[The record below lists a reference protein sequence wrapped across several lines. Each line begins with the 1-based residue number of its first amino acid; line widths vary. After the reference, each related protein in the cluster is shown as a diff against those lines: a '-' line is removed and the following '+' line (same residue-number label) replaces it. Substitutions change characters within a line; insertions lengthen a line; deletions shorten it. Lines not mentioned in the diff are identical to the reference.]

1 VCGDHVGDG
10 SINGAMQSG
19 RLAAELALA
28 RASARPGAL
37 TA

>member
-1 VCGDHVGDG
+1 MGDG

-28 RASARPGAL
+28 HAAARSGPVSA
-37 TA
+37 